1 MLKPLAIIVKKKY
14 VVTIVVFTLWMLF
27 FDGNSF
33 LFIHHQKNELKDLKA
48 QEEFLKKEIAEM
60 NTQKNDLF
68 SNQDK
73 LEKYAR
79 ENFYFKRDNEDVYV
93 LEYEED

>member
-1 MLKPLAIIVKKKY
+1 MLKPLALIIKKKY
-14 VVTIVVFTLWMLF
+14 VVTIVVFAIWMLF

-33 LFIHHQKNELKDLKA
+33 LFIHHQNKELKDLKA
-48 QEEFLKKEIAEM
+48 QEKFLKKEIEEM
-60 NTQKNDLF
+60 NTQKNELF